1 MNIGIIGAGTASAI
15 CILTILNS
23 IKNNRTN
30 IDNVTITCISDPTK
44 PTAQVGESTSGL
56 VYSIMQNV
64 LDLDFNQDL
73 DLYDGTLRYYT
84 RYNWDDASSRDFSV
98 CYHTP
103 GIHLNSEKWSTY
115 IFEKLKIK
123 YDNFTEIHDEIISI
137 DQQNDMAQ
145 CHGKLETYNFNFLID
160 CRGTP
165 TEDEL
170 NSDDYNIDVFETV
183 NSVILFP
190 DFKNYNEVFTSSY
203 VHDNGWMFGVP
214 LQHRK
219 AFGYLYNNKVT
230 SYDEAVEHFS
240 KLKNVDAG
248 KLRNFSWKPY
258 HKKKAMDGRI
268 LSVGNRLY
276 LYEPQQAIPL
286 HYYALYIETFVG
298 GLARNLSLEKLNW
311 GVNKFNNDMLENIRN
326 LLAFS
331 YSGKNKINSKFWHG
345 LRSKSISLLQ
355 NSNNWQ
361 AWLTTVEQQNKILGY
376 APADASMMRTYIKGF
391 DIDLTETKQKPAT

>member
-123 YDNFTEIHDEIISI
+123 YDNFTEIHD
-137 DQQNDMAQ
+137 
-145 CHGKLETYNFNFLID
+145 
-160 CRGTP
+160 
-165 TEDEL
+165 
-170 NSDDYNIDVFETV
+170 
-183 NSVILFP
+183 
-190 DFKNYNEVFTSSY
+190 
-203 VHDNGWMFGVP
+203 
-214 LQHRK
+214 
-219 AFGYLYNNKVT
+219 
-230 SYDEAVEHFS
+230 
-240 KLKNVDAG
+240 
-248 KLRNFSWKPY
+248 
-258 HKKKAMDGRI
+258 
-268 LSVGNRLY
+268 
-276 LYEPQQAIPL
+276 
-286 HYYALYIETFVG
+286 
-298 GLARNLSLEKLNW
+298 
-311 GVNKFNNDMLENIRN
+311 
-326 LLAFS
+326 
-331 YSGKNKINSKFWHG
+331 
-345 LRSKSISLLQ
+345 
-355 NSNNWQ
+355 
-361 AWLTTVEQQNKILGY
+361 
-376 APADASMMRTYIKGF
+376 
-391 DIDLTETKQKPAT
+391 